1 MHRPDW
7 LIEVDA
13 IGGPCW
19 VATGSGDPER
29 THRLEHAE
37 RYATEREAQE
47 NAHAFRRRYPQRKFR
62 VVPFPANSE

>member
-1 MHRPDW
+1 MQRPDW

-19 VATGSGDPER
+19 VAAGGGDPER
-29 THRLEHAE
+29 TQQIEHAE

-47 NAHAFRRRYPQRKFR
+47 NAHALRGKYPQRKFR
-62 VVPFPANSE
+62 VVPLPANTN